1 MHLKCVLI
9 SSLIKN
15 TLSGFNSLAI
25 YQERGLYQ
33 KRDRNNHAYSDE
45 QPIPRVAEKLREYE
59 TIL

>member
-1 MHLKCVLI
+1 MCI
-9 SSLIKN
+9 DIFTYKN